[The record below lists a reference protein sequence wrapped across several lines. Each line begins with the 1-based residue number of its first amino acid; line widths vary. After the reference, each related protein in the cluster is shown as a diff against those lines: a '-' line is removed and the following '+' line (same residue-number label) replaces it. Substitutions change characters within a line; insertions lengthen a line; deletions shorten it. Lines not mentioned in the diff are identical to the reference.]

1 MQYILKD
8 SVTGKYIRNGNL
20 TSKAKAYKFND
31 KNVAESYI
39 EYFPT
44 CSVVPVVPKGQ
55 RELTKL

>member
-8 SVTGKYIRNGNL
+8 SVTGKYINRNSNL

-44 CSVVPVVPKGQ
+44 CSVVT
-55 RELTKL
+55 LTKL

>member
-8 SVTGKYIRNGNL
+8 CVTGKYINRNGNL

-44 CSVVPVVPKGQ
+44 CSVVT
-55 RELTKL
+55 LTKL